1 MDNSEIAD
9 KLTELANLLD
19 ISGENPFRVRSYRW
33 AVRAIESST
42 LVFEQMVRNGQ
53 RLTNVDGIGK
63 SIADKMVEIVRT
75 GTCAALEEARQAV
88 NPNVIELLRLE
99 GLGPKKVK
107 KLHEELEIETVD
119 ELEAAILDGRLKDV
133 AGFGGTM
140 SEKLTK
146 AIAHFR
152 TGIGRFRLDS
162 ALEIGET
169 ILDYLSEV
177 PGIERME
184 LAGSL
189 RRRKES
195 VGDLDILVIC
205 EDSDAVI
212 GHFLSYWE
220 VDQVLTKSSSRASV
234 RLDFG
239 IQVDCL
245 VVPRESFGAAM
256 HYFTGSQSHNIAVRA
271 RSHWPEYHISI
282 NEMGVHHRDTGDFI
296 CGATEAE
303 VFEAVGLRYIP
314 PEIRENIGEVEA
326 AEEDRLPELV
336 ELSDIR
342 GDLHMHTTETD
353 GRNTIIEMAECC
365 QSLGYEYMA
374 ITDHSKAMAIANGL
388 DAQRLAA
395 QFQEI
400 DKANYEVDIR
410 ILRAIEVD
418 ILRDGSLDLDDGI
431 LAECEWV
438 IASVHSHMQISAEE
452 MTTRLLRA
460 IENPNVCAIAHPT
473 ARLILERE
481 GYSFD
486 TVRVFEAARDAGV
499 CMEINANPARLD
511 LKDVQARQ
519 VRELGGRLV
528 INTDAHF
535 LRELYNMRFG
545 VWTARRGWI
554 GPADVLNTL
563 SLEALLDAKRKR

>member
-1 MDNSEIAD
+1 MQTLLQTVSHRSAMDNSEIAD

-33 AVRAIESST
+33 AVRTIESST

-119 ELEAAILDGRLKDV
+119 ELEA
-133 AGFGGTM
+133 
-140 SEKLTK
+140 
-146 AIAHFR
+146 
-152 TGIGRFRLDS
+152 
-162 ALEIGET
+162 
-169 ILDYLSEV
+169 
-177 PGIERME
+177 
-184 LAGSL
+184 
-189 RRRKES
+189 
-195 VGDLDILVIC
+195 
-205 EDSDAVI
+205 
-212 GHFLSYWE
+212 
-220 VDQVLTKSSSRASV
+220 
-234 RLDFG
+234 
-239 IQVDCL
+239 
-245 VVPRESFGAAM
+245 
-256 HYFTGSQSHNIAVRA
+256 
-271 RSHWPEYHISI
+271 
-282 NEMGVHHRDTGDFI
+282 
-296 CGATEAE
+296 
-303 VFEAVGLRYIP
+303 
-314 PEIRENIGEVEA
+314 
-326 AEEDRLPELV
+326 
-336 ELSDIR
+336 
-342 GDLHMHTTETD
+342 
-353 GRNTIIEMAECC
+353 
-365 QSLGYEYMA
+365 
-374 ITDHSKAMAIANGL
+374 
-388 DAQRLAA
+388 
-395 QFQEI
+395 
-400 DKANYEVDIR
+400 
-410 ILRAIEVD
+410 
-418 ILRDGSLDLDDGI
+418 
-431 LAECEWV
+431 
-438 IASVHSHMQISAEE
+438 
-452 MTTRLLRA
+452 
-460 IENPNVCAIAHPT
+460 AIAHPT